1 VSVNNN
7 IDRTEPEAKFLLK
20 MVGLDARPFF
30 KSNVDVTSPL
40 LRSCFDKITIFI
52 N

>member
-1 VSVNNN
+1 MSVNN

-30 KSNVDVTSPL
+30 KSNVDVDIAIASFL
-40 LRSCFDKITIFI
+40 L
-52 N
+52 